1 MEVETIGIFQTRA
14 SVRTIIFVKGDDGE
28 LADPT
33 EAQMAIKDP
42 DSVVKAGYISVADS
56 SSFTAGLVVEGTTSG
71 AKGMV
76 ISKPDGTTLELQR
89 ITGVWQ
95 TGEAITDTGSGS
107 STTTSA
113 LLGVLMTKLVKGI
126 YHYIYH
132 KGKTADP
139 MATGVWVVDGDIW
152 DGTGVLAINTPFHR
166 TFTVV

>member
-1 MEVETIGIFQTRA
+1 MEVETIGIFLTRA

-33 EAQMAIKDP
+33 AVEMQIKDP
-42 DSVVKAGYISVADS
+42 DGVIKAGYLSVADS
-56 SSFTAGLVVEGTTSG
+56 STFTAGLVVEGASSG
-71 AKGMV
+71 AKGVV
-76 ISKPDGTTLELQR
+76 ISKPDGTTLELHQ

-95 TGEAITDTGSGS
+95 SGEVITDSGAGS

-113 LLGVLMTKLVKGI
+113 ILHVPMAYLVKGI

-132 KGKTADP
+132 KGTTADP
-139 MATGVWVVDGDIW
+139 MDTGVWVVDGDIW
-152 DGTGVLAINTPFHR
+152 DGAGAGAINTPFHR